1 MEMKVVELDDKE
13 YYVVKEIK
21 YNNKLYYFLINTEDK
36 DDFQI
41 RKVTEENNEL
51 FLLGLDDEEEFYN
64 VMEEYN
70 KNIKE

>member
-21 YNNKLYYFLINTEDK
+21 YNNRLYYFLINTEDK

-41 RKVTEENNEL
+41 RRVTEENNEL

>member
-21 YNNKLYYFLINTEDK
+21 YNNRLYYFLINTEDK

>member
-41 RKVTEENNEL
+41 RRVTEENNEL

>member
-21 YNNKLYYFLINTEDK
+21 YNNRLYYFLINTEDK

-41 RKVTEENNEL
+41 RRGTEENNEL
-51 FLLGLDDEEEFYN
+51 FLLGLDDEEE
-64 VMEEYN
+64 
-70 KNIKE
+70 